1 MYIKDSFFFL
11 SIFEEKFFFFFSTK
25 AQKVFPTKT
34 STKNAKKKNSGER
47 LLAGS
52 MGASKD
58 GTHTQGPVKRQIRR
72 KFGSEIYFRGQTSE
86 RRYREIRRYNWYIC
100 IIKI

>member
-34 STKNAKKKNSGER
+34 STKNAKKKIPAKGCLPDRWER
-47 LLAGS
+47 LR
-52 MGASKD
+52 MVHTHKD
-58 GTHTQGPVKRQIRR
+58 P
-72 KFGSEIYFRGQTSE
+72 
-86 RRYREIRRYNWYIC
+86 
-100 IIKI
+100 